1 MCRRPRTSPLGE
13 NILTG
18 SAGGKRTVV
27 VAATVELGLRDH
39 PEMTAIRK
47 SEAAQGRGM
56 RFVAFSG
63 HEDSLLCK

>member
-1 MCRRPRTSPLGE
+1 
-13 NILTG
+13 
-18 SAGGKRTVV
+18 VV